1 MFPCFRTNQPGSTTV
16 MALRTYLR
24 KQAAALAGQV
34 EGARRFDVDAVHDM
48 RVAARRLRSTLRTFR
63 PLLDRSRSEPV
74 RAELG
79 WLSGQLGAVRDADVL
94 AGELLAAVH
103 AEPPELLP
111 GPVAARLE
119 QRLSADSAVARA
131 ALTGA
136 LDSDRMA
143 RLLTDVQALVEDA
156 PAVPGRRLRK
166 YTTRALDRADRELA
180 AAFPSTVDRR
190 PSLDTVDDAAL
201 HEARKSY
208 KRARYAV
215 ELLDTAESRRLAR
228 RLTALQ
234 DLLGHYQ
241 DTVVA
246 RGLLRELGL
255 RAQEQGENAFGYGLL
270 HARQAAAADRA
281 LDELSRTRRRDT
293 P

>member
-1 MFPCFRTNQPGSTTV
+1 

-190 PSLDTVDDAAL
+190 PSLDTVDDGAL

-215 ELLDTAESRRLAR
+215 ELLGTPGSLRLAR

-246 RGLLRELGL
+246 RALLRELGL

-270 HARQAAAADRA
+270 HARQAAAADALEAALPATWRRA
-281 LDELSRTRRRDT
+281 NRPKVRTWLG
-293 P
+293 

>member
-1 MFPCFRTNQPGSTTV
+1 

-24 KQAAALAGQV
+24 KQAAALAGQL

-48 RVAARRLRSTLRTFR
+48 RVAARRLRSTLRTYR
-63 PLLDRSRSEPV
+63 PLLDRPRSEPV

-131 ALTGA
+131 ALTAA
-136 LDSDRMA
+136 LDSDRVA

>member
-1 MFPCFRTNQPGSTTV
+1 

-190 PSLDTVDDAAL
+190 PSLDTVDDTAL